1 MSTFNFITTGKYTV
15 TDTGDEYPFDQE
27 LRHAALKAFGISGGI
42 NELIALRSRMLQEM
56 NRAILAAY
64 LQRRGSPPSPAEIQ
78 RLRQLVLGIWDYI
91 AGTKYMADPRNE
103 GQLRDA
109 LTASEG

>member
-1 MSTFNFITTGKYTV
+1 MSTFNFVITEEHTV
-15 TDTGDEYPFDQE
+15 TDTGDEHPYDKE
-27 LRHAALKAFGISGGI
+27 LRHAALKAFATSGGI
-42 NELIALRSRMLQEM
+42 NELIARRSRMLQEM

-64 LQRRGSPPSPAEIQ
+64 IQKRGSPPTPAEIQ

-103 GQLRDA
+103 GQRRDA
-109 LTASEG
+109 LTASDG